1 MKILPSIFIL
11 LMIFSCSK
19 DLNDCALLCGQYDGV
34 TKVTVENAGADGRD
48 LVTKNPSIVFINQS
62 GESFEIDGLVFTL
75 DKDGKFETFDTAEGK
90 EKVSILWENNRLI
103 LEEEF
108 GNGITSLF
116 EGEKVE

>member
-1 MKILPSIFIL
+1 MKILPCIFML

-19 DLNDCALLCGQYDGV
+19 DLNDCALLCGQYDGIS
-34 TKVTVENAGADGRD
+34 KVTVENAGVDGRD
-48 LVTKNPSIVFINQS
+48 LVTKNPSILFINQN
-62 GESFEIDGLVFTL
+62 GDAFEIDGLIFTL
-75 DKDGKFETFDTAEGK
+75 DKDGDFETFDTPEGK
-90 EKVSILWENNRLI
+90 EKVSIHWENNRLI